1 MKAETSKRGLSAA
14 FPKSRGLTLVEI
26 LIALLILSIGLLG
39 LAGLQTLS
47 LKFNTSAYYRTQA
60 TQLAYD
66 FADRMRANRVDALAG
81 LYSIDDFGGPL
92 PVCDAAVGDGTA
104 LQDDIAAWRNALA
117 CRIPQSMGRVR
128 RNGANEFTIS
138 VRWTDNIEVNAADNV
153 TTLDFTTSL

>member
-1 MKAETSKRGLSAA
+1 MKLKMRNDRLGVAY
-14 FPKSRGLTLVEI
+14 PKSRGLTLVEI

-66 FADRMRANRVDALAG
+66 FADRMRANRTAAIADQ
-81 LYSIDDFGGPL
+81 YTIDFQDP
-92 PVCDAAVGDGTA
+92 PPACNAAVSDGSA
-104 LQDDIAAWRNALA
+104 LQDDLAAWRNALA
-117 CRIPQSMGRVR
+117 CRIPLSTGRVVN
-128 RNGANEFTIS
+128 NGANSFTIS
-138 VRWTDNIEVNAADNV
+138 VRWTDSVDENT

>member
-1 MKAETSKRGLSAA
+1 MKTQTRKSRLCVAY
-14 FPKSRGLTLVEI
+14 PHSRGLTLVEI

-39 LAGLQTLS
+39 LASLQTLS

-66 FADRMRANRVDALAG
+66 FADRMRANRQAAR
-81 LYSIDDFGGPL
+81 DDMYTIPFATFACG
-92 PVCDAAVGDGTA
+92 AAVGDGTA

-117 CRIPQSMGRVR
+117 CRIPRSSGRVVN
-128 RNGANEFTIS
+128 NGADSFTIS
-138 VRWTDNIEVNAADNV
+138 VQWTDSVDENT